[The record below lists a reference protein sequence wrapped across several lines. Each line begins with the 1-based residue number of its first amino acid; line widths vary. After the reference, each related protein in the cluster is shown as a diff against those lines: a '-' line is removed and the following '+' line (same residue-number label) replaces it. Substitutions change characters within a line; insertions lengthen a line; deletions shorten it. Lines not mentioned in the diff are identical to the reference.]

1 MTDYNPPPIKPPR
14 ELDEDTA
21 SATRAVVV
29 SPGQDITPCRA
40 LWVGAQGDLIVTMAG
55 NDSPVTFANAIGI
68 MPICVKRI
76 EASTTAGAII
86 ALY

>member
-1 MTDYNPPPIKPPR
+1 MPDFNPPPIKPPR

-21 SATRAVVV
+21 SATRAAVV

-40 LWVGAQGDLIVTMAG
+40 LWVGVQGNLIVTMAG
-55 NDSPVTFANAIGI
+55 DDSPVTFANAIGI
-68 MPICVKRI
+68 VPICVKRI
-76 EASTTAGAII
+76 EASTTASAII

>member
-1 MTDYNPPPIKPPR
+1 MSEFIPPPIKPPR

-40 LWVGAQGDLIVTMAG
+40 LWVGVQGDLAVTMAG

-76 EASTTAGAII
+76 EPATTAGAII

>member
-1 MTDYNPPPIKPPR
+1 MTDYKPPPIKPPR

-21 SATRAVVV
+21 SATRAAVV

-40 LWVGAQGDLIVTMAG
+40 LWVGVQGDLAVTMAG
-55 NDSPVTFANAIGI
+55 DDSPVTFANAIGI
-68 MPICVKRI
+68 VPICVKRI
-76 EASTTAGAII
+76 EASTTASAII

>member
-1 MTDYNPPPIKPPR
+1 MPDYKPPPIKPPR

-21 SATRAVVV
+21 AATRATTV

-40 LWVGAQGDLIVTMAG
+40 LWVGVQGNLIVTMAG
-55 NDSPVTFANAIGI
+55 NDSPVTFANAIGV

>member
-1 MTDYNPPPIKPPR
+1 MSEFIPPPIKPPR

-40 LWVGAQGDLIVTMAG
+40 LWVGAQGDLAVTMAG

-76 EASTTAGAII
+76 EPATTAGAII

>member
-1 MTDYNPPPIKPPR
+1 MTDYKPPPIKPPR

-40 LWVGAQGDLIVTMAG
+40 LWVGVQGDLTVTMAG

-68 MPICVKRI
+68 VPICVKRI
-76 EASTTAGAII
+76 EASTTASAII

>member
-1 MTDYNPPPIKPPR
+1 MQEFIPPPIKPPR

-40 LWVGAQGDLIVTMAG
+40 LWVGVQGDLAVTMAG
-55 NDSPVTFANAIGI
+55 NDSPVTFANAIGV

-76 EASTTAGAII
+76 EPATTAGAII

>member
-1 MTDYNPPPIKPPR
+1 MSEFVPPPIKPPR

-40 LWVGAQGDLIVTMAG
+40 LWVGVQGDLAVTMAG
-55 NDSPVTFANAIGI
+55 NDSPVTFANAIGV

-76 EASTTAGAII
+76 EPATAAGAII

>member
-1 MTDYNPPPIKPPR
+1 MPDYNPPPIKPPR

-40 LWVGAQGDLIVTMAG
+40 LWVGVQGDLAVTMAG

-76 EASTTAGAII
+76 EPATAAGAII

>member
-1 MTDYNPPPIKPPR
+1 MQEFIPPPIKPPR

-21 SATRAVVV
+21 SATRAAAVL
-29 SPGQDITPCRA
+29 PGQDITPCRA
-40 LWVGAQGDLIVTMAG
+40 LWVGVQGDLAVTMAG
-55 NDSPVTFANAIGI
+55 NDSPVTFANAIGV

-76 EASTTAGAII
+76 EASTTASAII

>member
-1 MTDYNPPPIKPPR
+1 MPDYNPPPIKPPR

-21 SATRAVVV
+21 SATRAGVV
-29 SPGQDITPCRA
+29 SPGHDITPCRA
-40 LWVGAQGDLIVTMAG
+40 LWVGAQGDLAVTMAG

-76 EASTTAGAII
+76 ESSTTAGAII

>member
-1 MTDYNPPPIKPPR
+1 MPDYNPPPIKPPR

-21 SATRAVVV
+21 AATRATTV

-40 LWVGAQGDLIVTMAG
+40 LWVGVQGDLIVTMAG

>member
-1 MTDYNPPPIKPPR
+1 MTDYKPPPIKPPR

-21 SATRAVVV
+21 SATRAAVV

-40 LWVGAQGDLIVTMAG
+40 LWVGVQGDLAVTMAG
-55 NDSPVTFANAIGI
+55 DDSPVTFANAIGI
-68 MPICVKRI
+68 VPICVKAI

>member
-1 MTDYNPPPIKPPR
+1 MPDYNPPPIKPPR
-14 ELDEDTA
+14 ELDDDTA

-29 SPGQDITPCRA
+29 SPGQDMTPCRA
-40 LWVGAQGDLIVTMAG
+40 LWVGVQGDLAVTMAG
-55 NDSPVTFANAIGI
+55 DDSPVTFANAIGI

-76 EASTTAGAII
+76 EPATTAGAII

>member
-1 MTDYNPPPIKPPR
+1 MTDYKPPPIKPPR

-29 SPGQDITPCRA
+29 SPGQDMTPCRA
-40 LWVGAQGDLIVTMAG
+40 LWVGVQGDLAVTMAG
-55 NDSPVTFANAIGI
+55 NDSPVTFANAIGV

-76 EASTTAGAII
+76 EPATTAGAII

>member
-1 MTDYNPPPIKPPR
+1 MSEFIPPPIKPPR

-29 SPGQDITPCRA
+29 SPGQDMTPCRA
-40 LWVGAQGDLIVTMAG
+40 LWVGVQGDLAVTMAG
-55 NDSPVTFANAIGI
+55 NDSPVTFANAIGV

>member
-1 MTDYNPPPIKPPR
+1 MQEFIPPPIKPPR

-29 SPGQDITPCRA
+29 SPGQDMTPCRA
-40 LWVGAQGDLIVTMAG
+40 LWVGVQGDLAVTMAG
-55 NDSPVTFANAIGI
+55 NDSPVTFANAIGV

-76 EASTTAGAII
+76 EPATTAGAII

>member
-1 MTDYNPPPIKPPR
+1 MSEFVPPPIKPPR

-40 LWVGAQGDLIVTMAG
+40 LWVGVQGNLVVTMAG
-55 NDSPVTFANAIGI
+55 NDSPVTFANAIGV

-76 EASTTAGAII
+76 EPATAAGAII

>member
-1 MTDYNPPPIKPPR
+1 MQEFIPPPVKPPR
-14 ELDEDTA
+14 ELDDDTA
-21 SATRAVVV
+21 AATRATTVA
-29 SPGQDITPCRA
+29 PGQDITPCRA
-40 LWVGAQGDLIVTMAG
+40 LWVGVQGNLVVTMAG

-76 EASTTAGAII
+76 EPATTAGAII

>member
-1 MTDYNPPPIKPPR
+1 MSEFIPPPIKPPR

-40 LWVGAQGDLIVTMAG
+40 LWVGVQGDLVVTMAG

-76 EASTTAGAII
+76 EPATTAGAII

>member
-1 MTDYNPPPIKPPR
+1 MQEFIPPPVKPPR

-40 LWVGAQGDLIVTMAG
+40 LWVGVQGDLAVTMAG
-55 NDSPVTFANAIGI
+55 NDSPVTFANAIGV

-76 EASTTAGAII
+76 EPATTAGAII

>member
-1 MTDYNPPPIKPPR
+1 MTDYKPPPIKPPR

-40 LWVGAQGDLIVTMAG
+40 LWVGVQGDLVVTMAG
-55 NDSPVTFANAIGI
+55 NDAPVTFASAIGV

-76 EASTTAGAII
+76 EPATTAGAII

>member
-1 MTDYNPPPIKPPR
+1 MPDYNPPPIKPPK

-40 LWVGAQGDLIVTMAG
+40 LWVGAQGDLAVTMAG
-55 NDSPVTFANAIGI
+55 NDSPVTFANAIGV

>member
-1 MTDYNPPPIKPPR
+1 MTDYKPPPIKPPR

-29 SPGQDITPCRA
+29 SPGQDIVPCRA
-40 LWVGAQGDLIVTMAG
+40 LWVGVQGDLAVTMAG

-76 EASTTAGAII
+76 EAATTAGAII

>member
-1 MTDYNPPPIKPPR
+1 MQEFIPPPIKPPR

-21 SATRAVVV
+21 SATRAAVV

-40 LWVGAQGDLIVTMAG
+40 LWVGVQGNLIVTMAG
-55 NDSPVTFANAIGI
+55 DDSPVTFANAIGI
-68 MPICVKRI
+68 VPICVKRI
-76 EASTTAGAII
+76 EASTTASAIV

>member
-1 MTDYNPPPIKPPR
+1 MTDYKPPPIKPPR

-21 SATRAVVV
+21 SATRAAAVL
-29 SPGQDITPCRA
+29 PGQDITPCRA

-76 EASTTAGAII
+76 EPATTAGAII

>member
-1 MTDYNPPPIKPPR
+1 MPDYNPPPIKPPR

-40 LWVGAQGDLIVTMAG
+40 LWVGVQGDLAVTMAG
-55 NDSPVTFANAIGI
+55 NDSPVTGANAIGI

-76 EASTTAGAII
+76 EPATTAGAII

>member
-1 MTDYNPPPIKPPR
+1 MTDYKPPPIKPPR

-21 SATRAVVV
+21 SATRAAVV

-40 LWVGAQGDLIVTMAG
+40 LWVGVQGDLAVTMAG
-55 NDSPVTFANAIGI
+55 DDSPVTFANAIGI
-68 MPICVKRI
+68 VPICVKRI
-76 EASTTAGAII
+76 ESSTTAGAII

>member
-1 MTDYNPPPIKPPR
+1 MQEFIPPPIKPPR
-14 ELDEDTA
+14 ELDDDTA

-29 SPGQDITPCRA
+29 SPGQDMTPCRA
-40 LWVGAQGDLIVTMAG
+40 LWVGVQGNLVVTMAG

-76 EASTTAGAII
+76 EPATTAGAII

>member
-1 MTDYNPPPIKPPR
+1 MPDYNPPPIKPPR

-21 SATRAVVV
+21 AATRATTV
-29 SPGQDITPCRA
+29 SPGQDMTPCRA
-40 LWVGAQGDLIVTMAG
+40 LWVGVQGDLVVTMAG
-55 NDSPVTFANAIGI
+55 NDSPVTFANAIGV

-76 EASTTAGAII
+76 EPATTAGAII

>member
-1 MTDYNPPPIKPPR
+1 MTDYTPPPIKPPR

-29 SPGQDITPCRA
+29 SPGQDMTPCRA
-40 LWVGAQGDLIVTMAG
+40 LWVGVQGDLAVTMAG
-55 NDSPVTFANAIGI
+55 DDLPVTFSNAIGI
-68 MPICVKRI
+68 VPICVKRI
-76 EASTTAGAII
+76 EAATTAGAII

>member
-1 MTDYNPPPIKPPR
+1 MQEFIPPPVKPPR
-14 ELDEDTA
+14 ELDDDTA

-40 LWVGAQGDLIVTMAG
+40 LWVGVQGNLVVTMAG

-76 EASTTAGAII
+76 EPATTAGAII

>member
-1 MTDYNPPPIKPPR
+1 MTDYKPPPIKPPR

-21 SATRAVVV
+21 AATRAVVV

-40 LWVGAQGDLIVTMAG
+40 LWVGVQGDLAVTMAG

-68 MPICVKRI
+68 VPICVKRI
-76 EASTTAGAII
+76 ESSTTAGAII

>member
-1 MTDYNPPPIKPPR
+1 MTDYKPPPIKPPR

-21 SATRAVVV
+21 SATRAAAV

-40 LWVGAQGDLIVTMAG
+40 LWVGVQGDLAVTMAG
-55 NDSPVTFANAIGI
+55 NDSPVTFANAVGI
-68 MPICVKRI
+68 VPICVKRI
-76 EASTTAGAII
+76 EASTTASAII

>member
-1 MTDYNPPPIKPPR
+1 MTDYKPPPIKPPR

-40 LWVGAQGDLIVTMAG
+40 LWVGVQGNLVVTMAG
-55 NDSPVTFANAIGI
+55 NDSPVTFANAIGV

-76 EASTTAGAII
+76 EAATTAGAII

>member
-1 MTDYNPPPIKPPR
+1 MSEFIPPPIKPPR
-14 ELDEDTA
+14 ELDDDTA

-29 SPGQDITPCRA
+29 SPGQDMTPCRA
-40 LWVGAQGDLIVTMAG
+40 LWVGVQGDLVVTMAG

>member
-1 MTDYNPPPIKPPR
+1 MQEFIPPPIKPPR

-21 SATRAVVV
+21 SATRAVAVL
-29 SPGQDITPCRA
+29 PGQDITPCRA
-40 LWVGAQGDLIVTMAG
+40 LWVGVQGNLIVTMAG

-76 EASTTAGAII
+76 EASTTASAII